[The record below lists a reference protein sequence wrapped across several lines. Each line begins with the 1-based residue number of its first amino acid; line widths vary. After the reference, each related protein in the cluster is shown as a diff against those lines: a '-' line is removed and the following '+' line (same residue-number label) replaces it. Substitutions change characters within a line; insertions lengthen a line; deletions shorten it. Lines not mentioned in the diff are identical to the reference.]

1 MGFISNEQI
10 IELKSKI
17 TSDPSL
23 LRKLYKSK
31 KSVDFKISV
40 DHNLVEGYE
49 KDAGFTTFE
58 TLFSLDIGL
67 GFNSKKD
74 KTKWIAKFNS
84 LRNNWAHEASKN
96 NGLSKEEVATL
107 KIMYSHCN
115 KTSYNNV
122 YSA

>member
-1 MGFISNEQI
+1 MFNVNDYKTI
-10 IELKSKI
+10 IEKYWTNKNENSEFI
-17 TSDPSL
+17 
-23 LRKLYKSK
+23 
-31 KSVDFKISV
+31 
-40 DHNLVEGYE
+40 
-49 KDAGFTTFE
+49 TFE
-58 TLFSLDIGL
+58 TLFSLNIGL

-107 KIMYSHCN
+107 KIMYNHCN
-115 KTSYNNV
+115 KTSYNNE

>member
-1 MGFISNEQI
+1 MKK
-10 IELKSKI
+10 L
-17 TSDPSL
+17 SL
-23 LRKLYKSK
+23 YIFL
-31 KSVDFKISV
+31 
-40 DHNLVEGYE
+40 G
-49 KDAGFTTFE
+49 
-58 TLFSLDIGL
+58 LFVFNSAYAEVYYCTDGAVT

-107 KIMYSHCN
+107 KIMYNHCN

-122 YSA
+122 NSA